1 MQPFE
6 NELFSQIL
14 TPWRPA
20 HPRNDHQGFFALS
33 EQRILF
39 FWCEYYITQP
49 SRSFSGQYEK
59 TRSSDA
65 SPCRISGKISTD
77 KGRSWSDTFT
87 LQENIGADN
96 VKHPNFLRLPSGRIL
111 FSYTVRDI
119 SHQDLRIYI
128 KTSDDEC
135 ESWSESRQ
143 ISSKEG
149 VYFTNADHIL
159 MHATGRIILPCHA
172 GPFYGEGDHW
182 EAFCLYSDDEGDT
195 WSESETKMDLP
206 KRGAE
211 EPAILE
217 RGDGSLLAL
226 LRTSLGCIYS
236 SFSNDRG
243 ENWTAPEPTGLDS
256 PSSATCAKRIP
267 GRGDLLLIWNNT
279 KPYSMTIPGSGATHH
294 PRNPLSC
301 AVSSDDGNSWELV
314 QDIENR
320 HGYSAGYPS
329 VSFFDDEVFVAYYSN
344 VGSGVDGIVSEI
356 TLKILPL
363 DWFYQTE
370 PARI

>member
-1 MQPFE
+1 MQPFK
-6 NELFSQIL
+6 NELHSQIL
-14 TPWRPA
+14 TPWRSA
-20 HPRNDHQGFFALS
+20 HPRNDHQGFFQLS
-33 EQRILF
+33 EERILF

-49 SRSFSGQYEK
+49 SRARSGAYADV
-59 TRSSDA
+59 RSMDA
-65 SPCRISGKISTD
+65 SPCRISGKISSD
-77 KGRSWSDTFT
+77 RGRSWSDTFT

-119 SHQDLRIYI
+119 SNQDLRIYI
-128 KTSDDEC
+128 KASDDEC

-143 ISSKEG
+143 ISSSGG

-159 MHATGRIILPCHA
+159 MHSTGRIILPCHA

-182 EAFCLYSDDEGDT
+182 EAFCLFSDDEGNN
-195 WSESETKMDLP
+195 WSESVSKIDLP

-211 EPAILE
+211 EPAIVE
-217 RGDGSLLAL
+217 RKEGSLLAL
-226 LRTSLGCIYS
+226 LRTSLGRIYYS
-236 SFSNDRG
+236 TSVDRG
-243 ENWTAPEPTGLDS
+243 ENWSPPEATALDS
-256 PSSATCAKRIP
+256 PSSATCVKRIP
-267 GRGDLLLIWNNT
+267 RRGDLLFLWNNT
-279 KPYSMTIPGSGATHH
+279 KPYSMSIPGSDATHH

-301 AVSSDDGNSWELV
+301 AISRDDGKSWGMI

-344 VGSGVDGIVSEI
+344 VNSGVAGIVSEI
-356 TLKILPL
+356 TLKIFPL
-363 DWFYQTE
+363 DWFYEEE
-370 PARI
+370 PSRI